1 MSDFFYWT
9 LNLKLKGVYY
19 GSSKEGTNER
29 ARWISNNA
37 AEEEAEA
44 EEHRAKAEAA
54 EKVVRLQA
62 EAEKNN
68 AERSED
74 YEKYLKEEIKEAVS
88 NCYQSGEKV
97 VRYKKMTLTD
107 INVLEQMGLGDIL
120 KDVGDTERV
129 NITFE
134 FIEDTTAYMK
144 KGRNL

>member
-1 MSDFFYWT
+1 MGQAKKELMREQDE
-9 LNLKLKGVYY
+9 LAINLVQ
-19 GSSKEGTNER
+19 EE
-29 ARWISNNA
+29 AWEHA

-107 INVLEQMGLGDIL
+107 INVLEFL
-120 KDVGDTERV
+120 
-129 NITFE
+129 
-134 FIEDTTAYMK
+134 
-144 KGRNL
+144 